1 MTYKKRSVKIIREG
15 DYIAE
20 VGVELIRDET
30 GWSPYLSLNDAEKL
44 DEVRDALRKGNIGK
58 AGRIASVFKIMPIA
72 A

>member
-1 MTYKKRSVKIIREG
+1 MTDKKHSVKMIREG

-20 VGVELIRDET
+20 VRVELIVDET
-30 GWSPYLSLNDAEKL
+30 GWSPYLSVGDAERL
-44 DEVRDALRKGNIGK
+44 DEVRDALRKGNIEK

>member
-1 MTYKKRSVKIIREG
+1 MSYKKHSVKMICEG

-20 VGVELIRDET
+20 VSVELICDET

-44 DEVRDALRKGNIGK
+44 DKVREAFRKGNIGK
-58 AGRIASVFKIMPIA
+58 AGQIASVFKLLPVA